1 MKSLK
6 SPDWQRVWRG
16 AGIQF
21 LVLFVIAG
29 IFRGMQPEIG
39 ASAATLVDYYD
50 GNSTRIFIATVILG
64 FAFLNLMW
72 FGAAIASALRD
83 AGKAG
88 WGAAATASS
97 TAFASVWFI
106 LIAIGAALAYSIAGS
121 GNDALTSG
129 LNELIWVLLVLS
141 AFPTAMLIMSGSF
154 GLWRAGLLSN
164 RGFGLGVTAMVLVLL
179 RATTWASDGFWAPD
193 GVYSQYIATGAMA
206 LWILGISRVLL
217 AQRDSTTTV
226 TDAPVPAH

>member
-1 MKSLK
+1 MKSI
-6 SPDWQRVWRG
+6 DWQRVWRG

-29 IFRGMQPEIG
+29 AVRGMQPEIG
-39 ASAATLVDYYD
+39 VSADTLLGFYD
-50 GNSTRIFIATVILG
+50 GDSTRIFIATVIFG

-97 TAFASVWFI
+97 TAFAGMWFVI
-106 LIAIGAALAYSIAGS
+106 ITIQAALAYSIAGY
-121 GNDALTSG
+121 GNSTLTSA
-129 LNELIWVLLVLS
+129 LNDLTWVLVVLT
-141 AFPTAMLIMSGSF
+141 AFPVGMLIMSGSF
-154 GLWRAGLLSN
+154 GLWRAGILSN
-164 RGFGLGVTAMVLVLL
+164 RGFALGVTAMVLVLL

-193 GVYSQYIATGAMA
+193 GAYSQYIATAVMA
-206 LWILGISRVLL
+206 LWVIGVSRVLL
-217 AQRDSTTTV
+217 ARSPKETSVPDR
-226 TDAPVPAH
+226 AAVPAH